1 MADPDARTILAGDDE
16 PATGWRMRTPAGP
29 VAAVLAI
36 RAGLAVTVLV
46 SLARCEPGDN
56 GRASMTTTSYA
67 DATAPTD
74 RTATTTTTAPTVDP
88 DRGFS
93 TERVVFQ
100 EPGPDDPRASS
111 LFKQVR
117 FSGNQGYDRA
127 VFEFERGMPYG
138 GFYVE
143 YGRGPDGLG
152 DAGCVAPER
161 QKGADLVVSL
171 HGTGT
176 AEGVDPGS
184 GRRSYTGSERV
195 RPTSTNEIV
204 EAVLYC
210 EFEATVE
217 WVLVLR
223 ERQPFRVTT
232 FTDPPRIVIDV
243 ERRR

>member
-1 MADPDARTILAGDDE
+1 
-16 PATGWRMRTPAGP
+16 
-29 VAAVLAI
+29 
-36 RAGLAVTVLV
+36 
-46 SLARCEPGDN
+46 
-56 GRASMTTTSYA
+56 MTTTRFP
-67 DATAPTD
+67 DVTPTTE
-74 RTATTTTTAPTVDP
+74 RAATTTTTSATTVDP

-93 TERVVFQ
+93 TERVVMQ
-100 EPGPDDPRASS
+100 GPGPDDPRASS

-117 FSGNQGYDRA
+117 FAGNEGSDRV

-143 YGRGPDGLG
+143 YGRSPEGLG

-161 QKGADLVVSL
+161 QEGADLVVSL

-176 AEGVDPGS
+176 SEGVDPGS
-184 GRRSYTGSERV
+184 GRRSYTGRERV
-195 RPTSTNEIV
+195 RPTSTDEIV

-210 EFEATVE
+210 ELEATVE

-223 ERQPFRVTT
+223 ERRRFRVTT
-232 FTDPPRIVIDV
+232 LTGPPRIVIDV

>member
-1 MADPDARTILAGDDE
+1 LADPDARAILAGDDG
-16 PATGWRMRTPAGP
+16 PATGWWMRTRPGRE
-29 VAAVLAI
+29 AAVVAI
-36 RAGLAVTVLV
+36 RAGLAVIVLV
-46 SLARCEPGDN
+46 SLASCEPGES
-56 GRASMTTTSYA
+56 GQASMTGFR
-67 DATAPTD
+67 DATATTD
-74 RTATTTTTAPTVDP
+74 RMATTTTSAPTVDP

-184 GRRSYTGSERV
+184 GRRSYTGRERV
-195 RPTSTNEIV
+195 RPTSTNEIM

-223 ERQPFRVTT
+223 ARQPFRVTT
-232 FTDPPRIVIDV
+232 LTDPPRIVIDV
-243 ERRR
+243 ERRPS

>member
-1 MADPDARTILAGDDE
+1 
-16 PATGWRMRTPAGP
+16 
-29 VAAVLAI
+29 
-36 RAGLAVTVLV
+36 
-46 SLARCEPGDN
+46 
-56 GRASMTTTSYA
+56 MTTTRLP
-67 DATAPTD
+67 DATTTTEL
-74 RTATTTTTAPTVDP
+74 TATTTTTSATTVDP

-93 TERVVFQ
+93 TDRAVIQ
-100 EPGPDDPRASS
+100 GPGRDNPRASS

-117 FSGNQGYDRA
+117 FAGTEGHDRA

-143 YGRGPDGLG
+143 YAQGPDGLG

-161 QKGADLVVSL
+161 RKGADLVVSL

-176 AEGVDPGS
+176 SEGVDPGS
-184 GRRSYTGSERV
+184 GRRSYTGRERI

-223 ERQPFRVTT
+223 ERRRFRVTT
-232 FTDPPRIVIDV
+232 LTGPPRIVIDV
-243 ERRR
+243 ERWR

>member
-1 MADPDARTILAGDDE
+1 
-16 PATGWRMRTPAGP
+16 
-29 VAAVLAI
+29 
-36 RAGLAVTVLV
+36 
-46 SLARCEPGDN
+46 
-56 GRASMTTTSYA
+56 MTTTGFP
-67 DATAPTD
+67 DAPPTTE
-74 RTATTTTTAPTVDP
+74 RTATTTTTSATTVDP

-93 TERVVFQ
+93 TERVVIHG
-100 EPGPDDPRASS
+100 PGPDDPRASS

-117 FSGNQGYDRA
+117 FAGHEGSDRV
-127 VFEFERGMPYG
+127 VFEFERGVPYG

-143 YGRGPDGLG
+143 YARSPDGLG

-161 QKGADLVVSL
+161 RTGADLVVSL

-176 AEGVDPGS
+176 SEGVDPGS
-184 GRRSYTGSERV
+184 GRRSYTGPERV
-195 RPTSTNEIV
+195 RPTSTNEIL

-223 ERQPFRVTT
+223 ERRRFRVTT
-232 FTDPPRIVIDV
+232 LTGPPRIVIDV